1 MLADFHL
8 HSNVSDGSD
17 SLAELVQKCLAKKL
31 EAIAITDH
39 DTLAHV
45 ARLPQMEGMAIIGG
59 IEISAIDPKT
69 GIKAHILGYNIQNI
83 AAVEALVHPLLQA
96 RHALGLEQI
105 AILQEHGYAIDVDTL
120 HKADGKYIYK
130 QHILEYLLATK
141 QIEDMFGTFYQSF
154 FKNNGPCHKEI
165 AYIDAREAVRVIA
178 QAGGQAVLAHAGQ
191 QQNFYLIDELVP
203 LGLVGL
209 EYNHVDNSEQDKEK
223 LKEYA
228 DKYGLFLTGGS
239 DYHGSNNA
247 EPLDIADYLS
257 PPSGIKALVRN
268 NT

>member
-17 SLAELVQKCLAKKL
+17 CLEELVQKCLAKKL
-31 EAIAITDH
+31 DAIAITDH

-45 ARLPQMEGMAIIGG
+45 TRIPQVDGMTIIGG
-59 IEISAIDPKT
+59 IEISAIDPNT
-69 GIKAHILGYNIQNI
+69 TIKAHVLGYNIQDLDT
-83 AAVEALVHPLLQA
+83 VEALVHPLLQA

-105 AILQEHGYAIDVDTL
+105 AILQEHGYAIDMKKL

-130 QHILEYLLATK
+130 QHILEYLLETQ
-141 QIEDMFGTFYQSF
+141 QIEEMFGSFYKKF

-165 AYIDAREAVRVIA
+165 TYIDVRQAVRVITE
-178 QAGGQAVLAHAGQ
+178 AGGQAVLAHAGQ

-228 DKYGLFLTGGS
+228 DKYNLFLTGGS
-239 DYHGSNNA
+239 DYHGTNNT

-257 PPSGIKALVRN
+257 PPSGIEALLHGKA
-268 NT
+268 